1 MSFTSLSHK
10 YNSSPSGQFALL
22 AVLYNG
28 PKRCYN
34 FCHTNSISSQ
44 RVLIFRSEE
53 RDRRTHIKNLYGTK
67 ASWWKKMSHCSSRL
81 LFSIPNREKESSIP
95 KILHPLDNIIVLG
108 VFEQL
113 RLDHLY
119 EIWNVFGCKLRH
131 RGDSGDKQQP
141 TFRISLCI
149 RKVLRGAFSEDMSIE
164 SIFSRFNFLS
174 VWWLLKWLAKHK

>member
-53 RDRRTHIKNLYGTK
+53 RDRRTHIKNLYRTK
-67 ASWWKKMSHCSSRL
+67 ASWWKKMSHCSLHL
-81 LFSIPNREKESSIP
+81 LFYIPNREEERELYSKNTPSTWQYNCP
-95 KILHPLDNIIVLG
+95 WRLWTIVTG
-108 VFEQL
+108 PF
-113 RLDHLY
+113 
-119 EIWNVFGCKLRH
+119 IWNVFGCKLRH